1 MNLNN
6 IEPEFYFRTSR
17 SGGKGGQ
24 NVNKVETKVEL
35 LFDVWKSAFLLPE
48 QKKLISERLVSKINS
63 DGILS
68 ITSSSARS
76 QLENKQICIKKLLAL
91 VAECLRP
98 RKKRIRTKPTKV
110 SIRKRLEKKKKHTE
124 KKLRRKKTIF
134 DS

>member
-1 MNLNN
+1 MELNN
-6 IEPEFYFRTSR
+6 LEPEFYFSTSR

-35 LFDVWKSAFLLPE
+35 LFDVWKSALLLPE
-48 QKKLISERLVSKINS
+48 QKKLISERLVSKMNS

-76 QLENKQICIKKLLAL
+76 QLENKQICIKKIVAL
-91 VAECLRP
+91 IAECLRP
-98 RKKRIRTKPTKV
+98 RKKRIRTKPTKA

-124 KKLRRKKTIF
+124 KKIRRSMRNF
-134 DS
+134 DF